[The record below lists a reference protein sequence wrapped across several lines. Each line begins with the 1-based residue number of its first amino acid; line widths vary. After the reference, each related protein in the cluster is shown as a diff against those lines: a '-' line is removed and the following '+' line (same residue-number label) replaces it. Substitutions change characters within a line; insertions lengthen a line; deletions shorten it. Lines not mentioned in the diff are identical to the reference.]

1 MARWVDVRIPTGSEH
16 LALPE
21 LVKRFAPITLRLNV
35 SPPASGPEVELSVQ
49 DVPEVE
55 VRVALL
61 TAGVEVLAIRT
72 RLNEPLVAPE
82 AGA

>member
-1 MARWVDVRIPTGSEH
+1 MARWVDVRIPAGAES
-16 LALPE
+16 LAMPA
-21 LVKRFAPITLRLNV
+21 LVARFAPVTFRLDV

-49 DVPEVE
+49 DVPESE

-72 RLNEPLVAPE
+72 RIAEEMTAP
-82 AGA
+82 